1 MSNNIRK
8 LDRRGILDGSLAKRL
23 TTLDYFLYA
32 TNEAM
37 KFDQLE
43 DCDLQPYGEK
53 IITLTEVARR
63 TLRQR
68 MDVSLIMLCSK
79 EHVPY
84 KAAYFKLLV
93 WIRRR
98 RSAFPTNIDDR
109 INSLLEDINHR
120 IVLRTRGIDPRVQLG
135 IEELLIV
142 ETAAV
147 SSTQELCTSCSEI
160 AASLSSKA
168 VCSRILYERPTL

>member
-1 MSNNIRK
+1 MSYNFRK
-8 LDRRGILDGSLAKRL
+8 LDRAVSDGSLAARL
-23 TTLDYFLYA
+23 STLHHFRYA
-32 TNEAM
+32 TNEIM
-37 KFDQLE
+37 KFDHLE

-53 IITLTEVARR
+53 IITLTEVARW

-68 MDVSLIMLCSK
+68 MDVSLIMLCLK

-109 INSLLEDINHR
+109 INSLLEDINHE
-120 IVLRTRGIDPRVQLG
+120 IVVRTSGIDPRVQLG

-147 SSTQELCTSCSEI
+147 SST
-160 AASLSSKA
+160 
-168 VCSRILYERPTL
+168 